1 LKNKFT
7 ILGCGS
13 SLGSPWITNYWGNC
27 DKKNKKN
34 LRTRCCAHFQYKNI
48 STLIDTSPD
57 LKIQF
62 KQNNIT
68 SVDAVIYTHEHADQ
82 TSGIFELRPFF
93 WKNKKKIDIYGSK
106 KTINELKKKY
116 DFCFK
121 PKQGYLPI
129 AKDHIVKNSFF
140 VKKNKNKIEVNSFEV
155 QHGLIKST
163 AYIVNKIAYLSD
175 CSYIPN
181 KSKHLLQNLDCL
193 IIDCLRIKFHPGH
206 FNLDAAISLS
216 KELNP
221 EKTILTNLHVD
232 LDYEK
237 LKKKLPSNIIPAF
250 DGMSFNF

>member
-1 LKNKFT
+1 MKNKFT

-13 SLGSPWITNYWGNC
+13 SLGAPWITNYWGNC
-27 DKKNKKN
+27 NKLNKKN
-34 LRTRCCAHFQYKNI
+34 LRTRCGAHFQFKNI
-48 STLIDTSPD
+48 SILIDTSPD
-57 LKIQF
+57 IKTQLK
-62 KQNNIT
+62 NNKIHNIN
-68 SVDAVIYTHEHADQ
+68 AVIYTHEHADQ
-82 TSGIFELRPFF
+82 TFGIFELRPFF

-140 VKKNKNKIEVNSFEV
+140 VKKNKNKIEINSFEV

-181 KSKHLLQNLDCL
+181 KSKNLLQNLDCL

>member
-27 DKKNKKN
+27 NKKNKKN

-57 LKIQF
+57 LKAQF
-62 KQNNIT
+62 KHSKIRD
-68 SVDAVIYTHEHADQ
+68 VDAVIYTHEHADQ

-93 WKNKKKIDIYGSK
+93 WKNKKKINIFGSK
-106 KTINELKKKY
+106 KTIKELKNKY

-121 PKQGYLPI
+121 AKHGYTPI
-129 AKDHIVKNSFF
+129 AKDHII
-140 VKKNKNKIEVNSFEV
+140 KNKFLIKKGKNKVRINSFEV
-155 QHGLIKST
+155 QHGLIKAT
-163 AYIVNKIAYLSD
+163 AYVFNKIAYLSD
-175 CSYIPN
+175 CSHIP
-181 KSKHLLQNLDCL
+181 KKYKLFLHNLDYL
-193 IIDCLRIKFHPGH
+193 IIDCLRVRFHPGH
-206 FNLDAAISLS
+206 FNLDAALSLS

-221 EKTILTNLHVD
+221 KKTILTNLHVD
-232 LDYEK
+232 FDYEK
-237 LKKKLPSNIIPAF
+237 LKKKLPSNILPAF